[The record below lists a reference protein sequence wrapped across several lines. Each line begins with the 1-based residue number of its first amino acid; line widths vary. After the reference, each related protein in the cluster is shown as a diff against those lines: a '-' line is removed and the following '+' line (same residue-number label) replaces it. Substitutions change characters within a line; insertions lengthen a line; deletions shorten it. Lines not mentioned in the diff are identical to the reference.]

1 MVKELEKL
9 NTNSKNLIFSQ
20 VVPNYADKNLPI
32 VLEYQNL
39 MQKYYPKEELGFLS
53 FEAFLSAKILVNAIS
68 RIKGDITR
76 KKFLYMLKTT
86 PNNLLDGINLEFK
99 NFQLL
104 NKIYL
109 FKYENNEFIKIK
121 NEK

>member
-1 MVKELEKL
+1 
-9 NTNSKNLIFSQ
+9 
-20 VVPNYADKNLPI
+20 
-32 VLEYQNL
+32 
-39 MQKYYPKEELGFLS
+39 
-53 FEAFLSAKILVNAIS
+53 
-68 RIKGDITR
+68 
-76 KKFLYMLKTT
+76 MLKTT

-99 NFQLL
+99 NSQLL